1 MSIEEY
7 KIIVS
12 VVLAALLAFGP
23 WMLMVH
29 AKLAV
34 LVAKTAELCD
44 KVEKAAE
51 SQHRLWQ
58 QSADHEA
65 RLDRHEVQIG
75 YLDERLREIEPNRPP
90 HP

>member
-1 MSIEEY
+1 MNMSIEEY
-7 KIIVS
+7 EIIVT

-29 AKLAV
+29 GKLAV

-51 SQHRLWQ
+51 AQQRLWQ
-58 QSADHEA
+58 QTADHEA
-65 RLDRHEVQIG
+65 RLDRHEVQLG
-75 YLDERLREIEPNRPP
+75 YLDERIREIEP
-90 HP
+90 

>member
-1 MSIEEY
+1 MTIEGYE
-7 KIIVS
+7 IIVT

-29 AKLAV
+29 SKLAV

-51 SQHRLWQ
+51 AQQRLWQ
-58 QSADHEA
+58 QTADHEA
-65 RLDRHEVQIG
+65 RLDRHDVQIG
-75 YLDERLREIEPNRPP
+75 YLNERVREIES
-90 HP
+90 